1 MNWLLLIIL
10 LLACALM
17 MVLEWRGVPTTLQL
31 SFKGDVKRETA
42 FLAQWGQSMA
52 TPLAA
57 LVVWQLD
64 PTRRRDAVFLIIGV
78 LIASVACFVL
88 KRLLG
93 RVRPN
98 RENAGKFLGPS
109 LKHAN
114 YRESFPSSH
123 SACAIALSTF
133 LAYLYPPRSDHVY
146 RPGNHHRHPAIYSG
160 CPLPQRRPRWRRHRL
175 RLGDLRPPLRRPD
188 LISHLFV

>member
-1 MNWLLLIIL
+1 MNCLLLIIL

-114 YRESFPSSH
+114 YRESFPSS
-123 SACAIALSTF
+123 LS
-133 LAYLYPPRSDHVY
+133 LSPRSDHVY

>member
-1 MNWLLLIIL
+1 MNWPLLLIL
-10 LLACALM
+10 LIASALM
-17 MVLEWRGVPTTLQL
+17 MLLEWRGVPTTLKL

-57 LVVWQLD
+57 LIVWQLD
-64 PTRRRDAVFLIIGV
+64 PPKRRDAIIMIGGV
-78 LIASVACFVL
+78 LTASVACLAL

-98 RENAGKFLGPS
+98 REHAGKFLGPS
-109 LKHAN
+109 LAHAN

-123 SACAIALSTF
+123 SACAIALSVF
-133 LAYLYPPRSDHVY
+133 LAHLYPPAAITFWGLGITTAILRYILDAHFPSDVL
-146 RPGNHHRHPAIYSG
+146 GGVAIGYVAAICALYFAG
-160 CPLPQRRPRWRRHRL
+160 
-175 RLGDLRPPLRRPD
+175 
-188 LISHLFV
+188 VA

>member
-1 MNWLLLIIL
+1 MSVSVLVIL
-10 LLACALM
+10 LAAAAVM
-17 MVLEWRGVPTTLQL
+17 MVIESRGIRTTLQL

-42 FLAQWGQSMA
+42 FLAQWGQSVS

-57 LVVWQLD
+57 LIVWQLD
-64 PTRRRDAVFLIIGV
+64 PPRRRDALLMIGGV
-78 LIASVACFVL
+78 LAASLMCFIV
-88 KRLLG
+88 KRLCG

-123 SACAIALSTF
+123 SACAIALSIY
-133 LAYLYPPRSDHVY
+133 LATLYPAAAPTFWFLGLMTALLRYVMDAHFPSDVL
-146 RPGNHHRHPAIYSG
+146 GGVAIGYFNG
-160 CPLPQRRPRWRRHRL
+160 WLAVQAATRWL
-175 RLGDLRPPLRRPD
+175 
-188 LISHLFV
+188 SHWTI

>member
-1 MNWLLLIIL
+1 MNWLLPIIL
-10 LLACALM
+10 LLACAMM

-57 LVVWQLD
+57 LIVWQLD
-64 PTRRRDAVFLIIGV
+64 PTRRRDAIFLIIGV

-98 RENAGKFLGPS
+98 REHAGRFLGPS
-109 LKHAN
+109 LRHAN

-133 LAYLYPPRSDHVY
+133 LAYLYPPAAITFIGLGITTAILRYILDAHFPSDVL
-146 RPGNHHRHPAIYSG
+146 GGVAIGYVAAIAALHFAT
-160 CPLPQRRPRWRRHRL
+160 CR
-175 RLGDLRPPLRRPD
+175 
-188 LISHLFV
+188 

>member
-1 MNWLLLIIL
+1 MNWPLLLIL
-10 LLACALM
+10 LIASALM
-17 MVLEWRGVPTTLQL
+17 MLLEWRGVPTTLKL

-57 LVVWQLD
+57 LIVWQLD
-64 PTRRRDAVFLIIGV
+64 PSKRRDAIIMIGAV
-78 LIASVACFVL
+78 LTASVACLAL

-98 RENAGKFLGPS
+98 REHAGKFLGPS
-109 LKHAN
+109 LTHAN

-123 SACAIALSTF
+123 SACAIALSVF
-133 LAYLYPPRSDHVY
+133 LAHLYPPAAITFWGLGITTAILRYILDAHFPSDVL
-146 RPGNHHRHPAIYSG
+146 GGVAIGYVAAI
-160 CPLPQRRPRWRRHRL
+160 CAL
-175 RLGDLRPPLRRPD
+175 RFAG
-188 LISHLFV
+188 VA